1 MLYCSKSRRE
11 SLKGPLN
18 CETVRCSKGY
28 RCIIKVKGCHW
39 DGKCNQQLARCVS
52 EEGYYEG
59 AVSCVGIECAPGK
72 RCILR
77 ETYCANPPCKLI
89 RSCKI
94 FADVQISLDKCK
106 SLNCT
111 SEYEC
116 FLRNPENNCLNS
128 WCTHTPDCTLSAE
141 DKLMSKYCYGWICPR
156 TQKCVGRIVNSCKG
170 FNCTIER
177 SCRASSIFSVKRNI
191 DDKVISSTSLTTL
204 LAKGKTEA
212 TTSRD
217 TKRLVASRKTYTAT
231 DNVLSLPTM
240 LEKINFFRQSYP
252 ISIKNDSYHASEMK
266 DENGWRYYAPQEP
279 YKILLPPYEPV
290 ILVESMKRR
299 EKFLPFFT
307 GAFSH
312 LFDKAVSSPKMM
324 TPTKIENK
332 EINHSYDLS
341 DNHANSSATK
351 KINTAPSSVRDKELD
366 NYYNDEWRP
375 WYIIYDY
382 LEQNEPQSIRKRRFK
397 SSIDDDATDD
407 FCKNPMTFNSE

>member
-1 MLYCSKSRRE
+1 MLHKYVLIYNLTCLVIFSLSEILFANGESESDYLKGCASLRCTNGSQCVKRRFWCKNPPCPGMLYCSKSRRE

-89 RSCKI
+89 RSCKS
-94 FADVQISLDKCK
+94 AKDVQISLDKCK

-128 WCTHTPDCTLSAE
+128 WCTHTPDCTLSAG
-141 DKLMSKYCYGWICPR
+141 L
-156 TQKCVGRIVNSCKG
+156 
-170 FNCTIER
+170 
-177 SCRASSIFSVKRNI
+177 
-191 DDKVISSTSLTTL
+191 
-204 LAKGKTEA
+204 
-212 TTSRD
+212 
-217 TKRLVASRKTYTAT
+217 
-231 DNVLSLPTM
+231 
-240 LEKINFFRQSYP
+240 RQ
-252 ISIKNDSYHASEMK
+252 
-266 DENGWRYYAPQEP
+266 
-279 YKILLPPYEPV
+279 
-290 ILVESMKRR
+290 
-299 EKFLPFFT
+299 
-307 GAFSH
+307 
-312 LFDKAVSSPKMM
+312 
-324 TPTKIENK
+324 KIENK

-407 FCKNPMTFNSE
+407 FS